1 MKLNVQDLID
11 QGLVKKK
18 TYTEGK
24 YKGLSVLKYSRK
36 VFYNNLW
43 HLDSRLLECR
53 GAVIDEDWN
62 VIVLPF
68 KKVFNYGENG
78 AWVVDNRNIIAVEK
92 VNGFMAAA
100 TMTEKYGLIIST
112 TGSLDSEFAE
122 LARKWIKT
130 LSDIEWNF
138 TKGET
143 YLFEICDNSDQHVVG
158 EKEGAYLIGVRRHYD
173 GALKSE
179 AAVDKDAV
187 WLECKRP
194 KHFKCEFKDLP
205 ETKKEGWMIRDAV
218 TEEVLCKLKSPH
230 YLSKKLIM
238 RLADAKVDFMFDKP
252 EEFKKWIKD
261 EEFFEFVDYMAEN
274 IDKGVWKSYNDQQR
288 RDFIERYYGG
298 Y

>member
-1 MKLNVQDLID
+1 MELNVQDLID
-11 QGLVKKK
+11 KGLVKKR

-36 VFYNNLW
+36 VFYDNLW

-53 GAVIDEDWN
+53 GTVVDEDWN
-62 VIVLPF
+62 VVVLPF

-78 AWVVDNRNIIAVEK
+78 TWVADNRNIIAVEK

-100 TMTEKYGLIIST
+100 TMTDMYGLIIST

-122 LARKWIKT
+122 LACKWINT
-130 LSDIEWNF
+130 LSDIEENF

-143 YLFEICDNSDQHVVG
+143 YLFEICDKSDPHIVE
-158 EKEGAYLIGVRRHYD
+158 EKEGARLIGVRRHHD

-179 AAVDKDAV
+179 TAVDKDAV

-194 KHFKCEFKDLP
+194 KHFKCKFKDLP
-205 ETKKEGWMIRDAV
+205 ETKKEGWMIRDAI

-238 RLADAKVDFMFDKP
+238 RLGNAKVDFMFDKP
-252 EEFKKWIKD
+252 QEFKKWLKD

-288 RDFIERYYGG
+288 REFIERYYGS

>member
-36 VFYNNLW
+36 VFFDNLW

-53 GAVIDEDWN
+53 GTVVDEDWN
-62 VIVLPF
+62 VVVLPF
-68 KKVFNYGENG
+68 KKVFNHCENG
-78 AWVVDNRNIIAVEK
+78 TCVADNHHIIAVEK
-92 VNGFMAAA
+92 INGFMAAA
-100 TMTEKYGLIIST
+100 TMTDKYGLIIST

-122 LARKWIKT
+122 LARKWI
-130 LSDIEWNF
+130 E
-138 TKGET
+138 KGKVSGMFKGRT
-143 YLFEICDNSDQHVVG
+143 YLFEICDNSDPHIVE
-158 EKEGAYLIGVRRHYD
+158 EKEGAYLIGQRLIMD
-173 GALKSE
+173 GLLGEENSVDFE
-179 AAVDKDAV
+179 AEF
-187 WLECKRP
+187 LGYKRP
-194 KHFKCEFKDLP
+194 KHFKCKFKDLP
-205 ETKKEGWMIRDAV
+205 QTKKEGWMIRDV
-218 TEEVLCKLKSPH
+218 ITGDVLCKLKSPH

-238 RLADAKVDFMFDKP
+238 RLGNAKVDFMFDKP

-261 EEFFEFVDYMAEN
+261 EEFFEFVDYMAGN
-274 IDKGVWKSYNDQQR
+274 IDKDKWKSYNDQQR